1 MGSFGSGRL
10 GNEGVSSPSRLSGLP
25 ASAPRTA
32 HLCRSRGAG
41 DSRAA
46 GARGAERGWS
56 PCCAVLPKTISFYLL
71 CVPPNR
77 RPVRS
82 LKLRTDKA
90 GMLQNRDRGGVKRK

>member
-46 GARGAERGWS
+46 GAPRRRARLVALLRSAPQNGIFLPLVCPPQSEAGAVTE
-56 PCCAVLPKTISFYLL
+56 A
-71 CVPPNR
+71 
-77 RPVRS
+77 
-82 LKLRTDKA
+82 A
-90 GMLQNRDRGGVKRK
+90 H